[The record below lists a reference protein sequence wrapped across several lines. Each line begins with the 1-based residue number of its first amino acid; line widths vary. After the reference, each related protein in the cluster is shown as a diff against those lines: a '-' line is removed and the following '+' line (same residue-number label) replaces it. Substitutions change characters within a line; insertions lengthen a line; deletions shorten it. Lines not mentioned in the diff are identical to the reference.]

1 MEDNYNRVKEVFESF
16 GSNGAK
22 FKEYDK
28 TKAMRVDFS
37 ENTHAYYTYGYT
49 SIIILNDK
57 DIFTI
62 NSNVDDLKS
71 LIEDCLVRKQQ

>member
-16 GSNGAK
+16 TSNGAK

-37 ENTHAYYTYGYT
+37 EDVHAYYTYGYT

-57 DIFTI
+57 EIFTV
-62 NSNVDDLKS
+62 NSSADDLKT
-71 LIEDCLVRKQQ
+71 LIEDCVVRK